1 MDLNL
6 FAVFDAIMRH
16 NSVSRAAENLGLT
29 QSATSNALT
38 RLRAELGDPLFM
50 RSKNGMLPTSF
61 AREMAPAI
69 EQALAGLRQVSQIQ
83 HDDEPQLSSLRRT
96 FTLMMSDLEEALFLS
111 DLMRD
116 LTTVAPAVSI
126 EIHPFRGETLQ
137 DELELERIDL
147 VIANLRLPIKNVVSQ
162 HLLKQDFVCAVRS
175 DHPVTT
181 EIGVSLGSQISLDE
195 YLRHGHILV
204 SPDRGGRR
212 GVIDEH
218 LREMGK
224 QRRVVGS
231 VPHFLSACL
240 LISNSDYV
248 IALPRRLAEM
258 AQAYFPLKLL
268 ELPFAAASFPIAL
281 HWLRTRQRD
290 REHAWFRKFVS
301 NSLAQNE

>member
-38 RLRAELGDPLFM
+38 RLRAELGDPLFV

-61 AREMAPAI
+61 AKQMAPTI
-69 EQALAGLRQVSQIQ
+69 EKALTGLRRVSQIQ
-83 HDDEPQLSSLRRT
+83 YEDEPQLSTLHRT

-111 DLMRD
+111 ELMHDLAAA
-116 LTTVAPAVSI
+116 APAVSI
-126 EIHPFRGETLQ
+126 EVRAFRGETLQ

-147 VIANLRLPIKNVVSQ
+147 VIANLRLPIKNVVS
-162 HLLKQDFVCAVRS
+162 HNLLKQDFVCAVRK
-175 DHPVTT
+175 DHPIAT
-181 EIGVSLGSQISLDE
+181 EIGVSLNSQISLDE

-240 LISNSDYV
+240 LVSNSDYI
-248 IALPRRLAEM
+248 IALPRKLAER
-258 AQAYFPLKLL
+258 AHAYYPLKLL

-290 REHAWFRKFVS
+290 REHAWFRKFVL
-301 NSLAQNE
+301 NCLVQNN